1 MIRDV
6 HHVGIAV
13 RDLEA
18 AYALYRDALG
28 LPVVKEGEMPSRGVR
43 AAMLAAGGSYLELI
57 QPVDASSP
65 FAKFVEGHGEGL
77 HHVALWSDDA
87 DGDVAKLR
95 DCGVPLEDPEP
106 REGFTGRLSYLA
118 AEAFDGAQLEVV
130 EPEEG
135 LTGAPR
141 APEGRIT
148 RIDHVV
154 LRVPHPGTISERMS
168 AWFGVETKRTFERG
182 ETSFAFMRPGDV
194 VIEVIGPAERP
205 AEPRPGY
212 VAGLCFECTEID
224 ALTADLRAKGY
235 PVGEPHP
242 ALQGGRIGSVNQ
254 SGACGVPLAFIDFTG
269 SPGPPSGD

>member
-28 LPVVKEGEMPSRGVR
+28 LRLVKEGEMPSRGVR
-43 AAMLAAGGSYLELI
+43 AAMLAAGGAYLELI
-57 QPVDASSP
+57 QPLEASSP
-65 FAKFVEGHGEGL
+65 FATFLEERGEGL
-77 HHVALWSDDA
+77 HHVALWSDDV

-95 DCGVPLEDPEP
+95 DCGVTLDDPEP
-106 REGFTGRLSYLA
+106 RDGFTGRLSYLA
-118 AEAFDGAQLEVV
+118 ADAFDGVQLEVV

-135 LTGAPR
+135 LMGGRSAT
-141 APEGRIT
+141 ESRIT

-154 LRVPHPGTISERMS
+154 LRVPHAGTISERMES
-168 AWFGVETKRTFERG
+168 WFGVETKRTFQRG

-194 VIEVIGPAERP
+194 VLEVIGPSERP
-205 AEPRPGY
+205 AKPRPGDI
-212 VAGLCFECTEID
+212 AGLCFECTGID
-224 ALTADLRAKGY
+224 ELAADLKAQGY

-242 ALQGGRIGSVNQ
+242 ALQGGRIVSVNR
-254 SGACGVPLAFIDFTG
+254 SGACGVPVAFIDFTD
-269 SPGPPSGD
+269 SPGPPPR